1 MSTESTPGSE
11 EPGFSADTDREQT
24 DSRSGGTATAAGMT
38 ILAMLREVVIVVGA
52 ALAISLFL
60 KSFLFQMF
68 YIPSPSMEDTLT
80 KGDRVV
86 VSKLTPGLFDVQRGD
101 VIVFKDPGN
110 WLPAKVDTDKGPIQ
124 NAITSALTFVGIL
137 PHDAGE
143 HLIKRTIGMPGDV
156 VKCCDEQGRLL
167 INDVPI
173 DEVYLKPGSLPSER
187 EFEVTVPEGR
197 LWVMGDNRQQSKD
210 SRSHRDQP
218 GSGTVAMED
227 VVGRATMVAWP
238 VFRWDWLSHYSQTF
252 DQVGAARDTSGD

>member
-1 MSTESTPGSE
+1 
-11 EPGFSADTDREQT
+11 
-24 DSRSGGTATAAGMT
+24 MT
-38 ILAMLREVVIVVGA
+38 VLAMLREVVIVVGA

-86 VSKLTPGLFDVQRGD
+86 VSKLTPGLFDVQHGD

-110 WLPAKVDTDKGPIQ
+110 WLPEKTESDKGPLQ
-124 NAITSALTFVGIL
+124 NAFTSVLTFVGIL

-143 HLIKRTIGMPGDV
+143 HLIKRVIGMPGDV

-167 INDVPI
+167 VNDVPI

-218 GSGTVAMED
+218 GNGTVAMED

-238 VFRWDWLSHYSQTF
+238 INRWDWLSHYSEAY
-252 DQVGAARDTSGD
+252 DQVGAASGGSGD